1 MATALGRLRARALGI
16 LSKLDFLPPLLAR
29 LTLGGVFLVTGWGK
43 VNNLGKVAGLFADL
57 HIPAPAFN
65 AALVGWCELIGGAL
79 LLLGLLTRFATIPLM
94 VTMIVAL
101 STAKAPQIHAVRDL
115 VTMFELTYLLL
126 LLYLAIVGPGAA
138 SIDAA
143 IARAL
148 EGPRE
153 PDVMPELP
161 LELEEEV
168 EERQVPAGGLRPRR
182 A

>member
-1 MATALGRLRARALGI
+1 MATAIGRHRARALGV

-43 VNNLGKVAGLFADL
+43 VNNLGKVTGLFASL

-94 VTMIVAL
+94 VTMIVAI
-101 STAKAPQIHAVRDL
+101 STAKAPQIHGLHDL
-115 VTMFELTYLLL
+115 VTMIEFTYLLL
-126 LLYLAIVGPGAA
+126 LVFLAIVGPGAA

-153 PDVMPELP
+153 PGFAPELP
-161 LELEEEV
+161 LELEEE
-168 EERQVPAGGLRPRR
+168 EERQAPAGGLRPRR